1 MRKNNTSIAIVT
13 LALAAALTAGCSS
26 KKSDRGASTVAPATS
41 AAPVTSNTTTPVTT
55 QAPPATPAKITSAL
69 VASFDLDEVIEV
81 DLATRTVSNRW
92 PVGDGPTDLV
102 NGLTETY
109 VANTMSQDIT
119 VIDRLAGNVSQTIDV
134 TSTPIT
140 GVSFL
145 SFLDNVLKPMVRP
158 TGIGVTPNG
167 TKIYSAN
174 LLNVTA
180 IDAATLTPTKSIV
193 GLSPINLQSLI
204 SNPSQALSNFM
215 AAPVQ
220 GLGMAKITCTNQYAL
235 ATCLITGKVMRIDVM
250 TDRVVDYVDVGRAPM
265 GIAVARNK
273 AYVACALSQ
282 DVYVI
287 DLATGMVTGQLQ
299 AGMIPTDV
307 AAGPNEDVIYVAN
320 TVSGDISVIDTTTDQ
335 VVDTLPAG
343 MAIAQIFNQMG
354 ITLPTGAGGGIGGAL
369 NGFLQGFTGGMTNPS
384 SFGNLISG
392 GGSGGLL
399 SPGNLINGLLTGF
412 LAYAGVNQQA
422 LAGLNLPAIGI
433 LSVAVAHDDNYV
445 AAGNALMGELAI
457 TDVPTKQ
464 VDAITGLTGLG
475 PVDIATVW
483 RR

>member
-13 LALAAALTAGCSS
+13 LALAAAMTAGCSS

-55 QAPPATPAKITSAL
+55 QAPPATPAKITSAM

-81 DLATRTVSNRW
+81 DVATRTVTNRW
-92 PVGDGPTDLV
+92 PVGNGPTDLC

-119 VIDRLAGNVSQTIDV
+119 VIDRMAGSVSQTIDV

-145 SFLDNVLKPMVRP
+145 GFLDNVLKPMVRP
-158 TGIGVTPNG
+158 TGIAVTPNG

-180 IDAATLTPTKSIV
+180 IDGATLTPTKSII
-193 GLSPINLQSLI
+193 GLSPINLTSLI

-220 GLGMAKITCTNQYAL
+220 GLGMAKVTCTNQYAL

-282 DVYVI
+282 EVYVI

-335 VVDTLPAG
+335 VIDTLPAG
-343 MAIAQIFNQMG
+343 MAISQIFNQMG
-354 ITLPTGAGGGIGGAL
+354 ITLPSGQGGGIGGAL

-433 LSVAVAHDDNYV
+433 LSVAVAHDDDYV
-445 AAGNALMGELAI
+445 CAGNALMGELAI

>member
-1 MRKNNTSIAIVT
+1 VKNNTTITIMT
-13 LALAAALTAGCSS
+13 LALAATLTAGCSS

-69 VASFDLDEVIEV
+69 VASFNLDEVIEV
-81 DLATRTVSNRW
+81 DVATRTVTNRW
-92 PVGDGPTDLV
+92 PVGDGPTDLC

-119 VIDRLAGNVSQTIDV
+119 VIDRMAGSVSQTIDL
-134 TSTPIT
+134 TAAPIT

-145 SFLDNVLKPMVRP
+145 GFLDNVLKPMVRP
-158 TGIGVTPNG
+158 TGIAVTPNG

-174 LLNVTA
+174 LINVTA
-180 IDAATLTPTKSIV
+180 IDGATLTPTKSIM
-193 GLSPINLQSLI
+193 GLSPISLTSLI
-204 SNPSQALSNFM
+204 SNPSQALSTFL

-220 GLGMAKITCTNQYAL
+220 GLGMAKVACTNQYAL

-250 TDRVVDYVDVGRAPM
+250 TDRVVDYIDVGRAPM

-282 DVYVI
+282 EVYVI

-343 MAIAQIFNQMG
+343 MAISQIFSQMG
-354 ITLPTGAGGGIGGAL
+354 ITLPTGQGGGIGGAL
-369 NGFLQGFTGGMTNPS
+369 NGFLQGFTGGMTNPG

-433 LSVAVAHDDNYV
+433 FSVAVAHDDDYV
-445 AAGNALMGELAI
+445 CSGNALMGELAI
-457 TDVPTKQ
+457 TDVPTKG

-475 PVDIATVW
+475 PVDVATVW